1 MKEQFKKHNEQLFE
15 YIGEIPSI
23 YTGDNLFN
31 IENTDDIN
39 NDILHL
45 TIRENTLRKSLIG
58 NYVSKLFAQYDKKHK
73 FIKNNNIVAVSY
85 PVLNEYHTINVGK
98 GPNGKYLIG
107 LV

>member
-23 YTGDNLFN
+23 YTDDSLFN
-31 IENTDDIN
+31 IEGVDNVD

-45 TIRENTLRKSLIG
+45 SIRESTLRISLIG
-58 NYVSKLFAQYDKKHK
+58 HYVSKLFVGYDKKHK
-73 FIKNNNIVAVSY
+73 IVNENNIVSVSY
-85 PVLNEYHTINVGK
+85 PILNEYHTINVGK